1 MGREFTRKWCSHLP
15 PFLIIVQEG
24 SETGEESRWEREKK
38 KKCYFENNFNKLKET
53 NQIFLRKTKKVYTEK
68 EIIYKSL
75 MPEDLP

>member
-1 MGREFTRKWCSHLP
+1 MGKRE
-15 PFLIIVQEG
+15 
-24 SETGEESRWEREKK
+24 EKK

-53 NQIFLRKTKKVYTEK
+53 NQIFLRKTKKVYAEK